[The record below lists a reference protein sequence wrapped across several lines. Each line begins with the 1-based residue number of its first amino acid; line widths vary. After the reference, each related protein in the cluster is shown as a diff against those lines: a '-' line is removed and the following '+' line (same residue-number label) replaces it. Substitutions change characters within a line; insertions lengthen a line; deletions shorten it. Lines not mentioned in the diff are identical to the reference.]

1 MFELLRPATRVP
13 ASERIG
19 NVCTLGHLRAGPRT
33 RLHDPGARRG
43 IRSSRPS
50 PARLQELYVLAD
62 ELSGEYGCFSVWKSE
77 EHRGSGERRDRAEA
91 AARLAGR
98 LQGAPNRW
106 FFEVAS
112 QPRAPR
118 WSPSE
123 WRFGSERSR
132 PRPAAPSGSTNSTGS
147 GRLSRLTRQPRRQA
161 LAARTAVA
169 RREAAGAPRANGR
182 PDARDLA
189 RRCAGAMLGA
199 VDGVRHRVL

>member
-1 MFELLRPATRVP
+1 VLELLRPAVRVT

-77 EHRGSGERRDRAEA
+77 EHRGSGERRDCAEA

-118 WSPSE
+118 WGPSE
-123 WRFGSERSR
+123 
-132 PRPAAPSGSTNSTGS
+132 
-147 GRLSRLTRQPRRQA
+147 SRLTPAHYCDATRASVLTDAHQAVATDEERASRPVLAPRLLFAPCAAPLGVVFAPAARRRQK
-161 LAARTAVA
+161 RVDPC
-169 RREAAGAPRANGR
+169 APST
-182 PDARDLA
+182 P
-189 RRCAGAMLGA
+189 
-199 VDGVRHRVL
+199 